1 MTDTDID
8 LLKEMPLFGG
18 LTPRTLQLLSQ
29 SAPRITVGRDHF
41 FFREGDEG
49 EAMYVLQDGEVAVL
63 KSWQGET
70 RELRRFLPGDSFG
83 EMALIDL
90 FPRSASVVA
99 VRDSAALQLDND
111 LLLEIYHRDL
121 EQFTLIQMNLA
132 RELSRR
138 LRWADEALFECAME
152 ARAPV
157 KKVLR
162 VL

>member
-1 MTDTDID
+1 MADTDID

-18 LTPRTLQLLSQ
+18 LTPETLRLLSQ
-29 SAPRITVGRDHF
+29 SAPRITVRGHDY
-41 FFREGDEG
+41 FFREGDAG
-49 EAMYVLQDGEVAVL
+49 EAMYVLQEGEVAVL
-63 KSWQGET
+63 KSWQGQT

-90 FPRSASVVA
+90 FPRSASVMA

-111 LLLEIYHRDL
+111 LLLEIHCRDP

-138 LRWADEALFECAME
+138 LRWADEVLFEFAME
-152 ARAPV
+152 ARTPV